1 MPPKDEHL
9 KMLRRRHY
17 PQKDTV
23 RCEDGVFYSF
33 PLLWF
38 IAISTVLAFLMSHI
52 RRRVRESDRT
62 MQALTLICPLKLRS
76 FESSRQGTPSSPAA
90 PFLSRHAPLRPAR
103 RFLLAG
109 TRHPLRCAGSSG
121 FPSLSLSPSPN
132 SAPPCRSTF
141 SFSFSP
147 CRSVSCSL
155 RYERAP
161 SRSLPLSL
169 FHFLPRSLERL
180 SPFLSNI
187 PASRSSL
194 RLMFKLSLSL
204 VHALSFPSFSFSLSL
219 AR

>member
-1 MPPKDEHL
+1 M
-9 KMLRRRHY
+9 
-17 PQKDTV
+17 
-23 RCEDGVFYSF
+23 RCEEGVFYSF

-38 IAISTVLAFLMSHI
+38 IAISTVLAFLRSHI
-52 RRRVRESDRT
+52 RRRVRENDRT

-76 FESSRQGTPSSPAA
+76 FESSRQGTPFFPRRTFPLPPCSP
-90 PFLSRHAPLRPAR
+90 PSRSPLPSPVLATPSVVPALR
-103 RFLLAG
+103 VF
-109 TRHPLRCAGSSG
+109 PL
-121 FPSLSLSPSPN
+121 SLSLSPSPN
-132 SAPPCRSTF
+132 SVPPCRSTF

-187 PASRSSL
+187 PANR
-194 RLMFKLSLSL
+194 SLSSSN
-204 VHALSFPSFSFSLSL
+204 V
-219 AR
+219 

>member
-1 MPPKDEHL
+1 M
-9 KMLRRRHY
+9 
-17 PQKDTV
+17 

-38 IAISTVLAFLMSHI
+38 IAISTVLAFLRSHI
-52 RRRVRESDRT
+52 RRRVRENDRT
-62 MQALTLICPLKLRS
+62 MQALTLICRLKLRS

-90 PFLSRHAPLRPAR
+90 PSSPAMLPSVPLAAS
-103 RFLLAG
+103 FAG

-147 CRSVSCSL
+147 CRSVSYSL

-187 PASRSSL
+187 PAN
-194 RLMFKLSLSL
+194 
-204 VHALSFPSFSFSLSL
+204 VALFV
-219 AR
+219 

>member
-9 KMLRRRHY
+9 KMPTKTLSAKGHCALR
-17 PQKDTV
+17 
-23 RCEDGVFYSF
+23 GWSLLFF
-33 PLLWF
+33 PSPLVHCHL
-38 IAISTVLAFLMSHI
+38 H
-52 RRRVRESDRT
+52 
-62 MQALTLICPLKLRS
+62 CPRFS
-76 FESSRQGTPSSPAA
+76 QVTHSPESSRERPYHASADTDLSVETSEFRVLAPRHPFFPRRTFPLPPCPPPVPLAA
-90 PFLSRHAPLRPAR
+90 SF
-103 RFLLAG
+103 AG

-187 PASRSSL
+187 PANRSSL
-194 RLMFKLSLSL
+194 RLTFKLSLSL

>member
-1 MPPKDEHL
+1 MRGWSLLFFPSPLVHCHL
-9 KMLRRRHY
+9 H
-17 PQKDTV
+17 
-23 RCEDGVFYSF
+23 
-33 PLLWF
+33 
-38 IAISTVLAFLMSHI
+38 
-52 RRRVRESDRT
+52 
-62 MQALTLICPLKLRS
+62 CPRFS
-76 FESSRQGTPSSPAA
+76 QVTHSPESSRERPYHASADTDLSVNFGVSSPRAKAPLLPPPHLSSPAML
-90 PFLSRHAPLRPAR
+90 PSVPLAAS
-103 RFLLAG
+103 FAG